1 LNTKTNNRED
11 VRSKL
16 FCLHLLNGRTMIPK
30 TCIHNYEC
38 GKCAFDQWLDETE
51 AEKPLHVKAA

>member
-1 LNTKTNNRED
+1 MNSKTNNRED

-16 FCLHLLNGRTMIPK
+16 FCRHMLSGRTLIPK

-38 GKCAFDQWLDETE
+38 EKCAFDQWLEETE
-51 AEKPLHVKAA
+51 TQERFYVKAA